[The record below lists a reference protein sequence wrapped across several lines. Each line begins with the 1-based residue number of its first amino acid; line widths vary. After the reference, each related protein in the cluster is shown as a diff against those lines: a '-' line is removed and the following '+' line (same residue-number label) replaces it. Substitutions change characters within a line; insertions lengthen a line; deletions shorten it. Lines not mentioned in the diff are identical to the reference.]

1 MALPTPDMTFTVNMS
16 QTAGKVA
23 LVAGTTALSVSCPTG
38 ASIIDLV
45 GYGATATCSEGT
57 TAPAPSASTAVLRAG
72 SGCTDVNNNGTDF
85 AVAAPAPRNS
95 ATTTLGC
102 NCVVRNKSN
111 AALEAD
117 YCNVQSPLSL
127 NLQSGANTGFIYAKL
142 LESGVTELGGASS
155 TVRAQLGYGPA
166 SANPQYESSW
176 KWTNASYNAGSG
188 NPVQDEYQA
197 QFTAPASGSYRYAYR
212 FSLDFGVSWTLCD
225 MNANDYGAG
234 SNAGFTFELSDL
246 PVLTV
251 TP

>member
-1 MALPTPDMTFTVNMS
+1 MTFTVNMS

-102 NCVVRNKSN
+102 NCVVRNESN

-142 LESGVTELGGASS
+142 LESGVTASWGGPVRRSARSS
-155 TVRAQLGYGPA
+155 ATVRPRPIPSTSPAGNGPTPVTTRDLGIR
-166 SANPQYESSW
+166 SR
-176 KWTNASYNAGSG
+176 TNT
-188 NPVQDEYQA
+188 QA